1 MNKQDLVDHICS
13 LYLSWALT
21 SRPMAAFDELL
32 EVVVELALPFMHQ
45 LLNMYLIFIFLTF
58 PLVFTFLAKET
69 DSTT

>member
-1 MNKQDLVDHICS
+1 
-13 LYLSWALT
+13 
-21 SRPMAAFDELL
+21 MAAFDELL